1 MKKGK
6 LIAAALAAAIALT
19 GVGLA
24 VYNADREIDFGE
36 IVIDGIPEKSA
47 DDLRIMSFNVRW
59 CDDKAGSVRNRS
71 KIATAIV
78 DQYAP
83 DSFGVQ
89 EATGNWL
96 DILTE
101 GLGGKY
107 AYVGEARDEK
117 GYESEFSAVFYLKDK
132 YNLVDEG
139 TIWLSETPEV
149 KFSKSFDSACHRVA
163 TWAVLENKETGER
176 YTHLNTHLD
185 HVLEETR
192 TAQIGVFIDKLTEL
206 QKGGR
211 VFCTGDFNTEPTSE
225 AYAKMLEVTDDA
237 RLAAVNGDEGIT
249 FHNYGKIAEGSSGP
263 IDYIFV
269 SKGTKVDTFKIIRST
284 AKDMY
289 PSDHYPIVADIS
301 AEVQQ

>member
-1 MKKGK
+1 MKKRK
-6 LIAAALAAAIALT
+6 LMAAAPAVS
-19 GVGLA
+19 GVGIDA
-24 VYNADREIDFGE
+24 SNTDGAIDFGE
-36 IVIDGIPEKSA
+36 IIIDGIPEKSDEA
-47 DDLRIMSFNVRW
+47 VRIMSFNVRY
-59 CDDKAGSVRNRS
+59 CDDKAGSVKNRS
-71 KIATAIV
+71 KISLAIIN
-78 DQYAP
+78 QYAP

-89 EATGNWL
+89 EATGKWL

-117 GYESEFSAVFYLKDK
+117 GYKSEYSAVFYLKDK
-132 YNLVDEG
+132 YNLIDSS

-149 KFSKSFDSACHRVA
+149 KYSKSFDSACHRVA
-163 TWAVLENKETGER
+163 SWAVLENKETGER

-206 QKGGR
+206 EQNGS
-211 VFCTGDFNTEPTSE
+211 VFCTGDFNAEPTSE
-225 AYAKMLEVTDDA
+225 AYAKMLELTDDA
-237 RLAAVNGDEGIT
+237 RLVAKNSDEGIT
-249 FHNYGKIAEGSSGP
+249 FHNYGTVEEFSAGP

-269 SKGTKVDTFKIIRST
+269 PKGANVDTFKIIRNT

-289 PSDHYPIVADIS
+289 PSDHYPIVADIIT
-301 AEVQQ
+301 EVQ

>member
-1 MKKGK
+1 MKKKKIIVGAFAS
-6 LIAAALAAAIALT
+6 AAVLT
-19 GVGLA
+19 GVSFML
-24 VYNADREIDFGE
+24 YNKLTDMDFGE
-36 IVIDGIPEKSA
+36 IIIDGIPEKAENS
-47 DDLRIMSFNVRW
+47 LRIMSFNLRYR
-59 CDDKAGSVRNRS
+59 DDKEGSVKKRS

-89 EATGNWL
+89 EATGKWL

-101 GLGGKY
+101 GLGGRY

-117 GYESEFSAVFYLKDK
+117 GYGSEFSAVFYLKDK

-149 KFSKSFDSACHRVA
+149 KFTKSFDSACHRVA

-176 YTHLNTHLD
+176 YAHLNTHLD

-192 TAQIGVFIDKLTEL
+192 SAQIGVFIDKLTEL
-206 QKGGR
+206 QKDYR
-211 VFCTGDFNTEPTSE
+211 VFCTGDFNTEPASE
-225 AYAKMLEVTDDA
+225 TYAKMLEVTDDA
-237 RLAAVNGDEGIT
+237 RLTAANSDDGIT
-249 FHNYGKIAEGSSGP
+249 FHNYGTVEEGSVGP

-269 SKGTKVDTFKIIRST
+269 PKGAKVDTFKIIRNT
-284 AKDMY
+284 VKGMY
-289 PSDHYPIVADIS
+289 PSDHYLIIADIIK
-301 AEVQQ
+301 EVQQ